1 MADGRA
7 RADQRD
13 RVTRNAR
20 IDVRVTPRGGRDTI
34 VGWRDG
40 ALAVRIAAAPV
51 EGAANA
57 SMLKM
62 IARRLGLPPSSVTLV
77 SGTRSRLKIVEI
89 AGMSDAEVRG
99 RIL

>member
-1 MADGRA
+1 MADAFHAGEPA
-7 RADQRD
+7 N
-13 RVTRNAR
+13 TRAR

-40 ALAVRIAAAPV
+40 TLAVRIAAAPI

-62 IARRLGLPPSSVTLV
+62 IAKRLGVPPSSVTLI
-77 SGTRSRLKIVEI
+77 SGARSRVKIIEV
-89 AGMSDAEVRG
+89 AGMSEADVRA

>member
-1 MADGRA
+1 MADDRA
-7 RADQRD
+7 RAHQHVRM
-13 RVTRNAR
+13 TQNAR

>member
-1 MADGRA
+1 MSDER
-7 RADQRD
+7 
-13 RVTRNAR
+13 TR

-34 VGWRDG
+34 VGWREG
-40 ALAVRIAAAPV
+40 ALAVRIGAAPV
-51 EGAANA
+51 DGAAND

-77 SGTRSRLKIVEI
+77 AGARARMKVVEI
-89 AGMSDAEVRG
+89 AGMSEADVRA

>member
-1 MADGRA
+1 MA
-7 RADQRD
+7 ADER
-13 RVTRNAR
+13 AR

-57 SMLKM
+57 ALIKML
-62 IARRLGLPPSSVTLV
+62 ARRLGVPPSSITLV
-77 SGTRSRLKIVEI
+77 AGARSRVKVIEI
-89 AGMSDAEVRG
+89 AGLTDADVRA

>member
-1 MADGRA
+1 MADDPAAQHRTSA
-7 RADQRD
+7 ASSAHIR
-13 RVTRNAR
+13 
-20 IDVRVTPRGGRDTI
+20 VRVTPRGGRDAI

-40 ALAVRIAAAPV
+40 TLAVRTAAAAV

-62 IARRLGLPPSSVTLV
+62 IARRLGVPPSSVTLV
-77 SGTRSRLKIVEI
+77 SGARSRIKTIEI
-89 AGMSDAEVRG
+89 AGLSEEAVRG

>member
-1 MADGRA
+1 MADDRA
-7 RADQRD
+7 RANEHVRMTQ
-13 RVTRNAR
+13 NAR

-57 SMLKM
+57 SMLKL

>member
-1 MADGRA
+1 MADERPH
-7 RADQRD
+7 
-13 RVTRNAR
+13 AR

-51 EGAANA
+51 EGAANT
-57 SMLKM
+57 SLLKM
-62 IARRLGLPPSSVTLV
+62 IARRLGVPPSSVTLV
-77 SGTRSRLKIVEI
+77 SGARSRMKVVEI
-89 AGMSDAEVRG
+89 AGLTEDDVRS

>member
-1 MADGRA
+1 MPDERPP
-7 RADQRD
+7 
-13 RVTRNAR
+13 AR

-51 EGAANA
+51 EGAAN
-57 SMLKM
+57 SSLLKM
-62 IARRLGLPPSSVTLV
+62 IARRLGVPPSSVTLV
-77 SGTRSRLKIVEI
+77 AGTRSRMKVVEI
-89 AGMSDAEVRG
+89 AGLSDADVRA

>member
-1 MADGRA
+1 MPPTADDER
-7 RADQRD
+7 
-13 RVTRNAR
+13 TR

-34 VGWRDG
+34 VGWREG
-40 ALAVRIAAAPV
+40 VLAVRIAAAPV

-57 SMLKM
+57 AMLKM

-77 SGTRSRLKIVEI
+77 SGARARIKVIEI
-89 AGMSDAEVRG
+89 AGMSEADVRS

>member
-1 MADGRA
+1 MADER
-7 RADQRD
+7 
-13 RVTRNAR
+13 AR

-40 ALAVRIAAAPV
+40 ALAVRIAVAPV

-57 SMLKM
+57 SLLKM
-62 IARRLGLPPSSVTLV
+62 IAKRLGVPPSSVTLV
-77 SGTRSRLKIVEI
+77 AGTRSRTKVVEI
-89 AGMSDAEVRG
+89 AGLSDADVRS

>member
-1 MADGRA
+1 MPDERP
-7 RADQRD
+7 R
-13 RVTRNAR
+13 AR

-51 EGAANA
+51 EGAANT
-57 SMLKM
+57 SLLKM
-62 IARRLGLPPSSVTLV
+62 ISRRLGVPPSSVTLV
-77 SGTRSRLKIVEI
+77 SGARSRMKVVEI
-89 AGMSDAEVRG
+89 AGLTEADVRS